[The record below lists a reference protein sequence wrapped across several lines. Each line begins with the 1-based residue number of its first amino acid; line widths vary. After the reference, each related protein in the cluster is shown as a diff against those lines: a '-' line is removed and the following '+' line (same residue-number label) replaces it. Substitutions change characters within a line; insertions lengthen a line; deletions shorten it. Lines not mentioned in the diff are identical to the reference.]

1 MFDKLGE
8 VEKKYESLCHQL
20 QNPDVANNQTQFRQ
34 LMKEQ
39 ADLEKVVKIYREY
52 KKLKKTI
59 EDNKQMLADEKSE
72 RRQLT
77 ALLSDQREKDIKPQA
92 RGFWARLKGA

>member
-20 QNPDVANNQTQFRQ
+20 QNPDIANDQTKFRQ

-39 ADLEKVVKIYREY
+39 AELEKVVVIYRNY
-52 KKLKKTI
+52 KKLKKTHY
-59 EDNKQMLADEKSE
+59 
-72 RRQLT
+72 T
-77 ALLSDQREKDIKPQA
+77 ACK
-92 RGFWARLKGA
+92 